1 MAKKKNTN
9 TNKSLSEVV
18 GFKNIFQ
25 NDFINFTVGIILIF
39 LSIYIIIAFIS
50 FFLQA
55 KTTKAWY

>member
-39 LSIYIIIAFIS
+39 YPF
-50 FFLQA
+50 
-55 KTTKAWY
+55 T